1 MKKYKVKFTK
11 TAVKMQEKLDFPVQK
26 MMKMKIDT
34 LAQNFDSL
42 LPNIKKLKGEDLF
55 RLRIRNYRVIFSK
68 KDEELIIIVVR
79 IGHRKDIYD
88 SL

>member
-1 MKKYKVKFTK
+1 ML
-11 TAVKMQEKLDFPVQK
+11 EKLDFPVQK